1 MDTATIRQQ
10 LHEYIEQVSDKKAE
24 GLYMFLADE
33 MHEQHDTLSA
43 EQIALL
49 DEERRRHLA
58 GESES
63 YSWDETKAL
72 IRNRRNK

>member
-1 MDTATIRQQ
+1 
-10 LHEYIEQVSDKKAE
+10 
-24 GLYMFLADE
+24 MFLADE